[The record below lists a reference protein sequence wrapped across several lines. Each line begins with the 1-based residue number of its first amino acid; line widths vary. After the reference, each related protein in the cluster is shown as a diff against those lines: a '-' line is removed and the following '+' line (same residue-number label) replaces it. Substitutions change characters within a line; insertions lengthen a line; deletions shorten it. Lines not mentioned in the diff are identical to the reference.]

1 MSKRNRKR
9 RPARISL
16 IKINTKFRKKLV
28 VLFIAVML
36 ALVCLTIR
44 ITYINATSGE
54 EYRRIVLSNV
64 QQQYQSN
71 VIPYKRGDITDR
83 NGTLLATSERVYNL
97 ILDCVVVNYETEDED
112 GDKIQPYKDA
122 TVKTLTEQFGIP
134 KKKITD
140 ILEGEVTK
148 NSRYQV
154 LLDDVTMTEKEAFEA
169 YCDTDNETLT
179 KEERQERNRINGI
192 WFEESFRRVYPQNS
206 QACDIIGFT
215 YDQNEASWGIEG
227 YYSDVLN
234 GVSGRK
240 FGYFN
245 SDADVEQ
252 TIIEPENGNN
262 VISTI
267 DMNIQEI
274 VRKAI
279 ESFQRSIEN
288 GPNDTKGAK
297 NTAVIVMDPN
307 SGEILAMDSSG
318 WYDLNNPRDL
328 TGLVSAM
335 ELAGMSEEDKV
346 ERMNE
351 IWRNY
356 CISDAFEP
364 GSVVKPLT
372 IASAIEV
379 ASVTTAEKFT
389 CDGGETISGVDV
401 HCAAFPGNHG
411 KLDVNGA
418 IAYSCNDILMQIVK
432 REGAS
437 SFLNYYSYF
446 GFGSRTGIDLPGEN
460 AGIMYS
466 LDGMGE
472 LELATS
478 SFGQGFTCTMVQE
491 AAAICSVINGGY
503 YYKPHIVSAITD
515 EAGNIVER
523 YDSVIER
530 QPISRSTC
538 EIIKEAMGQAVTE
551 GTAQHLKVE
560 GYSMGAKTGTAE
572 KLPRSALKFL
582 TSVIGFAPLDNPKV
596 LVYVVVDEPNIV
608 QQDSSEFAQVIGN
621 QIFTE
626 LLPYLGIYP
635 DEVQPSSENSA
646 NPPAAEAAEDAAEGI
661 KDEIPAPLEAET
673 DDEVLYG
680 GNSLYSDGIDNAA
693 LGVVSN

>member
-1 MSKRNRKR
+1 
-9 RPARISL
+9 
-16 IKINTKFRKKLV
+16 
-28 VLFIAVML
+28 ML

-54 EYRRIVLSNV
+54 AYKRIVLSTV
-64 QQQYQSN
+64 QQQYQNSI
-71 VIPYKRGDITDR
+71 IPYKRGDITDR

-112 GDKIQPYKDA
+112 GEKIKPYKET
-122 TVKTLTEQFGIP
+122 TVNTLYEQFGIS

-140 ILEGEVTK
+140 ILEGEETK

-169 YCDTDNETLT
+169 YCDTDNEALT
-179 KEERQERNRINGI
+179 KEQKKERSYINGI
-192 WFEESFRRVYPQNS
+192 WFEESYRRIYPQNS
-206 QACDIIGFT
+206 QACDVIGFT

-252 TIIEPENGNN
+252 TIIEPVNGNN

-279 ESFQRSIEN
+279 EDFQKAHQD
-288 GPNDTKGAK
+288 GPNNTKGAK

-318 WYDLNNPRDL
+318 WYDLNDPRDL
-328 TGLVSAM
+328 TGIVSAM
-335 ELAGMSEEDKV
+335 ELAGMSEEDQV

-351 IWRNY
+351 IWRNF

-372 IASAIEV
+372 IASALEV
-379 ASVTTAEKFT
+379 ASITTADKFT

-401 HCAAFPGNHG
+401 HCTAFPGSHG
-411 KLDVNGA
+411 KLDVYGA

-437 SFLNYYSYF
+437 AFLNYYSYF

-466 LDGMGE
+466 IDGMGD

-491 AAAICSVINGGY
+491 ASAICSLINGGY

-515 EAGNIVER
+515 AAGNIVER

-530 QPISRSTC
+530 QTVSRSTC
-538 EIIKEAMGQAVTE
+538 EIIKGCMGEAVTE

-572 KLPRSALKFL
+572 KLPRSALNFL

-596 LVYVVVDEPNIV
+596 LVYVVVDEPNV
-608 QQDSSEFAQVIGN
+608 AQQDSSEFAQDIGH
-621 QIFTE
+621 QIFEE

-635 DEVQPSSENSA
+635 DEVQPA
-646 NPPAAEAAEDAAEGI
+646 DPAAVTEAAPEAQDAAVEGI
-661 KDEIPAPLEAET
+661 RDEIPAPLEAET
-673 DDEVLYG
+673 DNEVLYG
-680 GNSLYSDGIDNAA
+680 GNSLYSEGIDNAA